1 MAYRTSTPRPNA
13 RQTVLYRA
21 WRNMKSRATK
31 GGSTK
36 APWIYE
42 GIPFAFPEFACF
54 RCYARVF
61 GFTKLMRSPERV
73 DTTRGYVPGNI
84 HFVTTVQNS
93 AKAPGRTWYKYVYRG
108 SNLRGER
115 AEVDPAKDADE
126 VPF

>member
-1 MAYRTSTPRPNA
+1 MAYRTTMPRPDA

-42 GIPFAFPEFACF
+42 GIPFSFPEFACF
-54 RCYARVF
+54 RCYARVY
-61 GFTKLMRSPERV
+61 GFNKRQRSPERV
-73 DTTRGYVPGNI
+73 DTSRGYVPGNV
-84 HFVTTVQNS
+84 HFVTPARNS
-93 AKAPGRTWYKYVYRG
+93 ATAAGRTWYKSVYKGG
-108 SNLRGER
+108 SLRGGE
-115 AEVDPAKDADE
+115 APKVETPVEDY